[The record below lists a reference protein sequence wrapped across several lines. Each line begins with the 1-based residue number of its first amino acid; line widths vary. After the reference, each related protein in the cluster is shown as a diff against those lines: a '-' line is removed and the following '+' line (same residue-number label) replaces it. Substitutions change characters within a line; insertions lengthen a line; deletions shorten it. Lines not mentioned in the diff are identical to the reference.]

1 MSSPFRGTALSRQ
14 IVNAAGFDALK
25 GRRLWMERTRN
36 YRVLLFIITSV
47 PTGSPLSPFVLGQ
60 DSSRIVLLFG
70 ISANE
75 LR

>member
-1 MSSPFRGTALSRQ
+1 MCSPFRGTALSRQ

-25 GRRLWMERTRN
+25 GRHLWMERTRN
-36 YRVLLFIITSV
+36 YRVLLFIKRRCRLTYHYHRSFSGRIA
-47 PTGSPLSPFVLGQ
+47 
-60 DSSRIVLLFG
+60 SRTVMLFG